1 MNPDVIAQA
10 RAALPAWVTVAPLF
24 VLPLAGGV
32 LAWALARLSLRLAT
46 PKIRP
51 PAGPAPITPQGAPF
65 REPYADP
72 AVHWMERARLLWGPR
87 WLAAANLVVL
97 PLVLGALT
105 LMFTGP
111 LTWGGP
117 TALVA
122 LVALA
127 SLVGP
132 FAVRARY
139 ENRLRHVDWAY
150 GFWLKSLAASALLRA
165 PHVLVALAVGLVM
178 HDALDVRAAALVAL
192 AAPSL
197 VALSLGAGVS
207 LAKALGLARGASER
221 ARRLA
226 EKLAARTGKGPRD
239 VLETPIAA
247 ANVYTYPAVGCVLVT
262 TPLLDVLDDEEATSM
277 IAHGAAHLT
286 ESRARS
292 ALRGLLA
299 CVMLSP
305 FMLARPLM
313 HHGIATFYGAL
324 FGALVV
330 GAVLGRALRYDFK
343 GADEAAR
350 ASEGDAGTYAR
361 ALAKVYESNLVP
373 AVLGQKNPARPH
385 LYDRM
390 LDAGMTPDHPRPAA
404 PSRARAVASML
415 FALVVSAAAVGALH
429 AYAIGDRPA
438 DETRQ
443 RVNVAFSGGRDHSLG
458 DLALAAW
465 RRGDMNTSVT
475 LYRAVVEVHPR
486 DVYLAANLAIVL
498 GRAGRCTDATL
509 ALVEAQRRLT
519 RQSMR
524 ESLGGGEREIVE
536 SAEEAVRGCE
546 LARQGLR
553 TTW

>member
-1 MNPDVIAQA
+1 MNPDVIAHA
-10 RAALPAWVTVAPLF
+10 RAALPAWVTTAPLL
-24 VLPLAGGV
+24 VLPLVGGV
-32 LAWALARLSLRLAT
+32 LAWALARLSLRLAI

-51 PAGPAPITPQGAPF
+51 PAQPAPIAPQGAPF
-65 REPYADP
+65 REPYTDP
-72 AVHWMERARLLWGPR
+72 SVHWMERARLLWGPR
-87 WLAAANLVVL
+87 WLAATNLVVI
-97 PLVLGALT
+97 PLALGALT
-105 LMFTGP
+105 TMFTGP
-111 LTWGGP
+111 LSFGGP
-117 TALVA
+117 MVLLG

-132 FAVRARY
+132 FVVRRQY
-139 ENRLRHVDWAY
+139 ENRLRHVDWSY
-150 GFWLKSLAASALLRA
+150 GFWLKSLLASSLLRG
-165 PHVLVALAVGLVM
+165 PHVIVALTVGIAM
-178 HDALDVRAAALVAL
+178 HDRLDARAAALVAL
-192 AAPSL
+192 AAPVI
-197 VALSLGAGVS
+197 VALSLGAGIS

-221 ARRLA
+221 AQRLT
-226 EKLAARTGKGPRD
+226 EKLAARMGHRPRE

-247 ANVYTYPAVGCVLVT
+247 ANVYTYPAAGCVLVT
-262 TPLLDVLDDEEATSM
+262 TPLLDVLDDDEATSM

-305 FMLARPLM
+305 FMLARPLV

-324 FGALVV
+324 LGALVV
-330 GAVLGRALRYDFK
+330 GALLGRALRYDFK

-373 AVLGQKNPARPH
+373 AVLAQKNPARPH

-404 PSRARAVASML
+404 PSSKRAVASML
-415 FALVVSAAAVGALH
+415 FTLIASAATLGALR
-429 AYAIGDRPA
+429 AYLVADRPA
-438 DETRQ
+438 NETRQ
-443 RVNVAFSGGRDHSLG
+443 RVNVAFSGGRDDALG

-465 RRGDMNTSVT
+465 RRGDMNASAA
-475 LYRAVVEVHPR
+475 LYRAAVEVHPR
-486 DVYLAANLAIVL
+486 DVYLAANLTIVL

-509 ALVEAQRRLT
+509 AFVEAQQRFM
-519 RQSMR
+519 QGAMR
-524 ESLGGGEREIVE
+524 ESIGGGEREIVE